1 MSLINI
7 LAICFIKM
15 NLNPIVMS
23 RMIYDYT
30 KEVLERVS
38 FNTELFI
45 KELKKAIRNLL
56 PYEID
61 HLRKWLLFFTNEKPE
76 LKGCLA
82 VIA

>member
-1 MSLINI
+1 
-7 LAICFIKM
+7 
-15 NLNPIVMS
+15 MS

-61 HLRKWLLFFTNEKPE
+61 HLRKWLLSFTNEKPE